1 MSYINNNLIPEIEA
15 QINMLSVDYHQEFG
29 SFENVSEATSWVAKK
44 LNRNT
49 EFEKSIIQEVVEEH
63 WNEYWAD
70 YQ

>member
-15 QINMLSVDYHQEFG
+15 DLGGLCAEYHQEFG
-29 SFENVSEATSWVAKK
+29 SFQNVCEATNWVAKK

-49 EFEKSIIQEVVEEH
+49 EFEKNIIQEVVEQH

-70 YQ
+70 YP